1 MLHLNISSS
10 KFKSSS
16 ILCSMK
22 LLANVIYQFLI
33 SLRCSLFLTL
43 YYILFFLSVFQIH
56 SVTSWNPIV
65 GGKRTNTSGTSNT
78 TKHVKNYIMPTM
90 ETLLSFEYI
99 DSIFQKYITNYENN
113 TIDISDARDDKCYIL
128 ALSAGSNRSCWQAG
142 VIYGL
147 ASKYRK
153 EKKKLRWDIVTGVS
167 SGGGNLAYS
176 LISEPGREHIWA
188 GNLISIFSSLN
199 SDFIHSC
206 IFPLW
211 RNAGDWLVEIFRSHR
226 LRSICKTFRASSF
239 IYSQLQGRRWRNKKR
254 DLIVTAVSYES
265 FHTYAFSSDLDENTF
280 SQAVAASGTFP
291 IMFKPSKV
299 DGFGTFVDGGL
310 RGYINVEDAIRRCI
324 LIGKAKSF
332 DDIIVDVISALD
344 KSPPQLFTNV
354 EDMEDINF
362 ISAFDDTLTRLL
374 VPYFPNNVIMNSMKK
389 YPGVTTRFFIPAD
402 ANVEVILKGRFYIN
416 NEISNNAIKYGIE
429 IGMNATKSLFEEI
442 DLIDE
447 YDHKLYPTPYNED
460 LSLGTASLLGET
472 SCNKI
477 EKDDLYIRIKDI
489 FMYFN
494 KLRSFLTNWNE
505 VDVDFLHMMLIQS
518 GINQENCEFFL
529 SNIARV
535 KGSTTIRLDESCN
548 IILTGKGIQKDFKKQ
563 YCNLQAK
570 SIFCQ
575 IDDFLQQCNLVE
587 FENDFV
593 YDDYL
598 EIQETI
604 HEVWKLHKATKYF
617 AEYSY
622 SKIAKKVSKLIL
634 NYYYQIQKYFQLAR
648 KTITEID
655 PFIKIKKM
663 IQNYISYTEY
673 KTNDNI
679 KEDKDTLGIINSYIN
694 DKDLIGNYRNL
705 TNQFSKYAKEIRYIS
720 TQIRLDIH
728 KLRISICE
736 NSPKLCKV
744 INEYLDLAFSS
755 STNKD

>member
-10 KFKSSS
+10 KFKSPRT
-16 ILCSMK
+16 LCNMK
-22 LLANVIYQFLI
+22 LIVNVVYQSLI

-43 YYILFFLSVFQIH
+43 YYILFFLSVFQVR
-56 SVTSWNPIV
+56 SVTSWNPIL

-78 TKHVKNYIMPTM
+78 TKNVKNHIMPTM

-99 DSIFQKYITNYENN
+99 DSIFQKYITNYGNN
-113 TIDISDARDDKCYIL
+113 TIDITDARDDKCYIL

-188 GNLISIFSSLN
+188 GNLISVFSSLN
-199 SDFIHSC
+199 SDHIHSC

-211 RNAGDWLVEIFRSHR
+211 RNAGGWLVEIFRSHR

-239 IYSQLQGRRWRNKKR
+239 IYSQLQGRRWRSKKR

-265 FHTYAFSSDLDENTF
+265 FRTYAFSSDLDENTF

-291 IMFKPSKV
+291 IMFKPSKI

-344 KSPPQLFTNV
+344 KSPPQLFTNIKEV
-354 EDMEDINF
+354 EDMNF
-362 ISAFDDTLTRLL
+362 ISVFGDTLTRLL

-402 ANVEVILKGRFYIN
+402 PNVEVILKGRFYIN
-416 NEISNNAIKYGIE
+416 KKISNNAIKYGIE
-429 IGMNATKSLFEEI
+429 IGMNATKSIFDEV

-447 YDHKLYPTPYNED
+447 YVHKLYPTPYNED
-460 LSLGTASLLGET
+460 LSLGTASLLEET
-472 SCNKI
+472 DYNIDK
-477 EKDDLYIRIKDI
+477 KDDLYIRIKDI

-494 KLRSFLTNWNE
+494 KLRPFLTSWNE
-505 VDVDFLHMMLIQS
+505 VDVNFLHTMLVQS

-548 IILTGKGIQKDFKKQ
+548 IILTGKGIQRDFKEQ
-563 YCNLQAK
+563 YCNLQAR

-575 IDDFLQQCNLVE
+575 IDDFLQQFNLVE
-587 FENDFV
+587 FESDFV

-604 HEVWKLHKATKYF
+604 HEIWEIYRATKYF
-617 AEYSY
+617 AEYS
-622 SKIAKKVSKLIL
+622 KVAKKISKLIL
-634 NYYYQIQKYFQLAR
+634 NDYHQVRTYYQLAR
-648 KTITEID
+648 EIITKID
-655 PFIKIKKM
+655 PFIEIKKT
-663 IQNYISYTEY
+663 IQENILYNEY
-673 KTNDNI
+673 KINDNI
-679 KEDKDTLGIINSYIN
+679 KDKNTLEIIHSYIN
-694 DKDLIGNYRNL
+694 DKDLIENYRSL
-705 TNQFSKYAKEIRYIS
+705 TNQFSQYAKDIRNIS
-720 TQIRLDIH
+720 TLIRLDIH

-736 NSPKLCKV
+736 DSPKLCKV
-744 INEYLDLAFSS
+744 INKYLDVAFSS